1 MLVLPDYITSI
12 PSTPQI
18 RYTWDNSDTQV
29 VEGETDTELVE
40 RLEGVSLRANVALA
54 AAVAE
59 WIVGRLRIFPN
70 LDLAYSYIEAAWA
83 TQIDLR
89 YTRVVWEDYLSQDEW
104 IDPVRGPIW
113 LAMVRLQE
121 TIGSLVEGGDPE
133 YTTSKL
139 VAIALHLYADPTPF
153 QTWFEA
159 VVERLETLFP
169 RTATDPLG
177 DPVPRNLFNPSVEFT
192 DDIDT
197 SINRF
202 LQSLAP
208 DENPF
213 LNTPVRM
220 LEEGFPRRPYSFD
233 LDEDRT
239 RRA

>member
-1 MLVLPDYITSI
+1 MLVLPDYISSI
-12 PSTPQI
+12 PSTPEI

-59 WIVGRLRIFPN
+59 WIVGRLRSFPD

-104 IDPVRGPIW
+104 TDPVKGPIW

-139 VAIALHLYADPTPF
+139 AAIALHLYADPTPF

-159 VVERLETLFP
+159 IVERLETRFP
-169 RTATDPLG
+169 REATDPLG
-177 DPVPRNLFNPSVEFT
+177 DPVPKDFFNPSVEST
-192 DDIDT
+192 YDVNT
-197 SINRF
+197 ALNGF
-202 LQSLAP
+202 LRSLNP

-220 LEEGFPRRPYSFD
+220 VEEGFPRQPYSFD
-233 LDEDRT
+233 LDEDRA